1 MFPALDIDIRPGSGL
16 GIFEI
21 GASLWNI
28 LHILH
33 RHQEAFPQV
42 DVKYDPDSS
51 VLTPII
57 LHLRP
62 HLDLL
67 FSSKNQ
73 RLHTICLRRLRDPNP
88 PVVLRYKDTTLSSMD
103 QVLRRSGVNKTFGP
117 TYAGEDL
124 KYPGLWFS
132 FEEDGLGEGI
142 KGNHAEDRGQVVK
155 RVFVS
160 QKPLDGSDRDALDE
174 VIESPT
180 MAGEV
185 AKAIVKIHVG
195 ITLFFHPIGSTEP
208 LHIRLGETTA
218 QDLTV
223 DLGPPSRKHYK
234 DDDRMTIHSTS
245 SANEEDRGYFYN
257 YFQHGLDFLISGTS
271 HIVRKVIVHTNI
283 PGTPQFQRYKRCIW
297 ELEGQPEDDEDDSP
311 PRRHFSD
318 RFETISHFLNPRGP
332 PPSMPLDRTADDEG
346 VTLANPTTRLYG
358 YDGIV
363 LEVTDSSHVVSLT
376 LF

>member
-1 MFPALDIDIRPGSGL
+1 MYSPPMFPALDIDIRPGSGL

-21 GASLWNI
+21 GRSTLELKIDTSSNTGTGASLWNI

-88 PVVLRYKDTTLSSMD
+88 PVVLRYKDTTLSSVD

-132 FEEDGLGEGI
+132 FEEDGLGEI
-142 KGNHAEDRGQVVK
+142 KGNQAEDRAQIVK

-185 AKAIVKIHVG
+185 AKAIVKVIQ
-195 ITLFFHPIGSTEP
+195 ST
-208 LHIRLGETTA
+208 
-218 QDLTV
+218 
-223 DLGPPSRKHYK
+223 
-234 DDDRMTIHSTS
+234 
-245 SANEEDRGYFYN
+245 
-257 YFQHGLDFLISGTS
+257 
-271 HIVRKVIVHTNI
+271 
-283 PGTPQFQRYKRCIW
+283 
-297 ELEGQPEDDEDDSP
+297 
-311 PRRHFSD
+311 
-318 RFETISHFLNPRGP
+318 
-332 PPSMPLDRTADDEG
+332 
-346 VTLANPTTRLYG
+346 
-358 YDGIV
+358 
-363 LEVTDSSHVVSLT
+363 
-376 LF
+376 